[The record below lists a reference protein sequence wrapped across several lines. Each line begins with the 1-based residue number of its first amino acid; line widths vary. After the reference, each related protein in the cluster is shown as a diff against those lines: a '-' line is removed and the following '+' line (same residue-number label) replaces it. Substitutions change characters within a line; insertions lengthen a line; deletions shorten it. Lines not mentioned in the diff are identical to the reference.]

1 MTDVK
6 LLKMI
11 TGEEILAEVTF
22 NTDGDAP
29 LLVKNATKIVLMPPR
44 NPSQDRSP
52 AIGLAPWI
60 EFAENDTFYLDKSK
74 VLAIMDPIP
83 QFIQEFK
90 RIHSKLITPP
100 IQKIIVPEN

>member
-1 MTDVK
+1 MADIK

-11 TGEEILAEVTF
+11 TGEELLAEVTF
-22 NTDGDAP
+22 QTTDGT

-52 AIGLAPWI
+52 SIGLAPWI

-83 QFIQEFK
+83 QFVQEFK
-90 RIHSKLITPP
+90 RFHSKLITPP